1 MHSSRTRKKRDIIQQ
16 TKSQV
21 QNWTENQE
29 EQRDV
34 ELTDKCER
42 YYMLR
47 AVNIEKKVK
56 DNLRQNW
63 KNKKLEKKSIDNLK
77 SK

>member
-21 QNWTENQE
+21 QNWTENQK
-29 EQRDV
+29 EQRNVD
-34 ELTDKCER
+34 LTDKRER
-42 YYMLR
+42 YYILR
-47 AVNIEKKVK
+47 AANIEKKVK